1 MRYLIVVLD
10 YQKSFLNIRLEYIVE
25 YEQLVVRGFSRLGY
39 TANWI
44 EDGGYTDVEIRS
56 PEHVV
61 IDVKAR
67 SNGRLNSLE
76 VTNAE
81 EHRRERGAAHAIV
94 VSHGLPRKS
103 SKTPRRLT

>member
-10 YQKSFLNIRLEYIVE
+10 YQKQVLNIRLEY
-25 YEQLVVRGFSRLGY
+25 EQLVARAFFRLVY
-39 TANWI
+39 TSNWI
-44 EDGGYTDVEIRS
+44 EGGGYTDVEIRS

-61 IDVKAR
+61 IKVKAR
-67 SNGRLNSLE
+67 SNGRVNSLE
-76 VTNAE
+76 VTDVE
-81 EHRRERGAAHAIV
+81 KHRRERGADHAIV